1 VPTRNLASDGGAAER
16 VASQLFNELDSLS
29 DHSQVIVLG
38 ATNREDLLDP
48 ALMRAGRL
56 DYVLPFPL
64 PDERDRLEIFQ
75 VNTKE
80 KPLGNDVD
88 LLELARMTEGMVG
101 SQMAFICRSATMMAI
116 AELINSPPK
125 KPSTELV
132 ISGRHFKEAIER
144 ARKKGESS
152 AC

>member
-1 VPTRNLASDGGAAER
+1 M
-16 VASQLFNELDSLS
+16 ASQLFNELDNLS

-56 DYVLPFPL
+56 DYVLPFPI
-64 PDERDRLEIFQ
+64 PDERDRLEIFR

-80 KPLGNDVD
+80 KPLADDVD

-101 SQMAFICRSATMMAI
+101 SQIAFICRSATMMAI
-116 AELINSPPK
+116 GELIDSPQKKASAELRINA
-125 KPSTELV
+125 
-132 ISGRHFKEAIER
+132 RHFKESIER
-144 ARKKGESS
+144 LQKKGEAR